1 VLGEYDMTIAL
12 KLGAEYENIR
22 AASKFKTITVD
33 LNDIKFELK
42 VRIPVKR
49 EMEAITSSVT
59 KPDEATVQKIYDEFS
74 APIRKTLEEAD
85 PEFLETINKD
95 KEKIRI
101 TDNDLIVDGN
111 SVRHIAQMTATW
123 QMQVEKYFSL
133 LHSVTGEPI
142 TESYD
147 EIAEEFPEVIIREI
161 VAKIDEAIRPNY
173 KETKKN

>member
-1 VLGEYDMTIAL
+1 MFRFNSNHYYSPIDLNIAK
-12 KLGAEYENIR
+12 KLG
-22 AASKFKTITVD
+22 
-33 LNDIKFELK
+33 LK
-42 VRIPVKR
+42 V
-49 EMEAITSSVT
+49 
-59 KPDEATVQKIYDEFS
+59 
-74 APIRKTLEEAD
+74 
-85 PEFLETINKD
+85 
-95 KEKIRI
+95 
-101 TDNDLIVDGN
+101 DLIVDGN